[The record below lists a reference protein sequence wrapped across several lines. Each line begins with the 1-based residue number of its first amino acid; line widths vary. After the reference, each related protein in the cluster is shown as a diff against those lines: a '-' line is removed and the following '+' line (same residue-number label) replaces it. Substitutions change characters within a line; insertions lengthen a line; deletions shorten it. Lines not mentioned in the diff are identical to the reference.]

1 VEGWRGGGV
10 EGWRGGGVERDR
22 EREGWVDCR
31 RQMVDPIGIWDWV
44 TDARGER
51 YNRKAQ
57 HTVHSVNIVSTFGL
71 T

>member
-1 VEGWRGGGV
+1 MLLSAGG
-10 EGWRGGGVERDR
+10 
-22 EREGWVDCR
+22 
-31 RQMVDPIGIWDWV
+31 MVDPIGIYGYNRYSYGMGWL